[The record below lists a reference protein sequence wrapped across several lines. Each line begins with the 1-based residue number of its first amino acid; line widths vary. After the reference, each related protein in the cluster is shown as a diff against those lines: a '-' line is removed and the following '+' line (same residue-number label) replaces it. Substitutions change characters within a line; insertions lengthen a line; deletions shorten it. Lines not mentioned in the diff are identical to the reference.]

1 MKGSASDM
9 RVGLTFDDV
18 LLVPKF
24 SDVKSRK
31 DADVASR
38 FSRRIPL
45 SIPIVSA
52 NMDTVT
58 ESTMAIALARLGGI
72 GVVHRFLTV
81 EEQVAEV
88 LKVKRSEGV
97 VIEDPVVLGPDRTVR
112 EALNLLR
119 ERDIGGIVVVDGG
132 RRVLGLVTRR
142 DVTLE
147 DDLGRKV
154 SEVMTPRKKL
164 VTAGKGVAM
173 EEAKRLL
180 RANKVEKLPLVDRGG
195 RLVGLI
201 TSRDIMKRKQFPL
214 ATKDSKGRLR
224 VAAAVGVKGDH
235 MERSR
240 RLLEAGADA
249 LVVDIAHGHS
259 AYAIDTLKGIKK
271 ELGDVEVVAGNVATA
286 KGALDLVK
294 AGADAVKVGVGSG
307 SICVTRVVTGSGV
320 PQLTAIMDS
329 ASGVAGTDVPIIG
342 DGGIRNPGDVTKA
355 LVAGASSV
363 MIGSMFAGTEES
375 PGPTILREGV
385 RYKLTRGMASLAA
398 TVDRRVRE
406 SSVAGAKEDELIGE
420 IIEESVPEGVEG
432 MIPYKGRVEEV
443 VRQLVGGLRSGMS
456 YAGAHDVAEL
466 RRKGEFMRIT
476 SAGHRESLPHD
487 IQKVA

>member
-1 MKGSASDM
+1 MKGTASDL

-31 DADVASR
+31 DADTSTR
-38 FSRRIPL
+38 FSRRIKL

-58 ESTMAIALARLGGI
+58 ESAMAISLARQGGI
-72 GVVHRFLTV
+72 GVIHRFLTV
-81 EEQVAEV
+81 EEEVYEV

-97 VIEDPVVLGPDRTVR
+97 LIEDPITLGPDRTVR
-112 EALNLLR
+112 EAWDIIG
-119 ERDIGGIVVVDGG
+119 ERDIGGIVIVDLGG
-132 RRVLGLVTRR
+132 RVLGLLTRR
-142 DVTLE
+142 DITLE

-154 SEVMTPRKKL
+154 KEVMTPKKDL
-164 VTAGKGVAM
+164 IFARKGVALDQ
-173 EEAKRLL
+173 ARSILHQH
-180 RANKVEKLPLVDRGG
+180 KVEKLPILDAKG
-195 RLVGLI
+195 RLTGLI
-201 TSRDIMKRKQFPL
+201 TSKDIMKRRQFPN

-235 MERSR
+235 LLRSR
-240 RLLEAGADA
+240 KLLEAGADA

-259 AYAIDTLKGIKK
+259 VYAIETVKEIKK
-271 ELGDVEVVAGNVATA
+271 EFGDVEVVAGNVATER
-286 KGALDLVK
+286 GALDLIR

-329 ASGVAGTDVPIIG
+329 AGGASGAGVPIIA

-355 LVAGASSV
+355 MAAGASSV
-363 MIGSMFAGTEES
+363 MIGSLFAGTEES
-375 PGPTILREGV
+375 PGPTVLREGV

-406 SSVAGAKEDELIGE
+406 THSSGPKEDELIE
-420 IIEESVPEGVEG
+420 EVIEENVPEGVEG
-432 MIPYKGRVEEV
+432 LIPYKGRVEEV
-443 VRQLVGGLRSGMS
+443 VKQLVGGLRSGMS
-456 YAGAHDVAEL
+456 YSGAHTLLEL
-466 RRKGEFMRIT
+466 RQKAEFMKIT
-476 SAGHRESLPHD
+476 SAGHKESLPHD
-487 IQKVA
+487 IQKVV